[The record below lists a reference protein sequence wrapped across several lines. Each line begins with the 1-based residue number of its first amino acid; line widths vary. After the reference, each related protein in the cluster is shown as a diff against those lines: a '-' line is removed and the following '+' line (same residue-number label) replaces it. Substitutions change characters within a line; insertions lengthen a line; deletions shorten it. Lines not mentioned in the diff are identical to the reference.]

1 MVYVFCDRPNNKQE
15 YRVTDKLTNPLLNK
29 QHLPLFND
37 INSEHVLPALDIVL
51 HDAQETIITL
61 EAQASDATWDNFA
74 AKLENIDICLDN
86 IWSTVSHL
94 NSVMDSS
101 ELREAYQ
108 AGQEKLTAFH
118 TALAQN
124 LAIYQGYKN
133 IAARSDFS
141 ELNAAQ
147 QKIINNTIR
156 DFKLS
161 GAELADDDKKRY
173 AEIAQSLSKQQTQ
186 FEQNLL
192 DATQSWYLLV
202 TDIKELS
209 GLPDYALELAQ
220 TNAHRHDQQG
230 YRFGLDIPSYMVI
243 MKYADSAHIREQM
256 YQAYAT
262 RASRLSVDLNGKPE
276 TRYDNEPV
284 INEILALRQEKAEL
298 LGFQH
303 YAELALVTKMADN
316 VEQIDSF
323 LQQIAEH
330 AKPKAKE
337 ELHDLHAFAN
347 SNYSAD
353 TLNPWDYSYY
363 AEKLKLHQYELDSE
377 AVKPFFPVET
387 VIQGM
392 FNVVNRLFGISLHD
406 NINTQ
411 IWHEDVLVFDLK
423 DHNNEIIGQLFAD
436 LYARPN
442 KRGGAWMGVCRHR
455 QHSSQKHSLPVA
467 YLTCNFTPTIGG
479 KPALLTHEEVETLF
493 HEFGHTL
500 HHLLTEVDEMSLAGI
515 NGVAWDAVEL
525 PSQFLENWC
534 WHPES
539 IPLISGHYETGE
551 PLPQEMLDKM
561 LAAKHFQTGMQTVR
575 QLEFSSFDI
584 NLHSQ
589 LAIGQKEAPSVQDTL
604 NNARNK
610 FSVVKTPEYHRF
622 QCSFSHIFAGGYAAG
637 YYSYKWAEVLS
648 ADAFGRFEEEGIFNT
663 ATGAAF
669 KEDILSQGGVPDAS
683 EMFKKFR
690 GRQPE
695 VKALLK
701 STGLL

>member
-1 MVYVFCDRPNNKQE
+1 M
-15 YRVTDKLTNPLLNK
+15 TDKLTNPLLNK
-29 QHLPLFND
+29 QHLPSFSD
-37 INSEHVLPALDIVL
+37 IRAEHVLPALNTVL
-51 HDAQETIITL
+51 NDAKEAIQTL
-61 EAQASDATWDNFA
+61 EAQASEATWDNFA
-74 AKLENIDICLDN
+74 AKLEDIDLSLDN

-101 ELREAYQ
+101 ELREVYQ

-124 LAIYQGYKN
+124 LALYQGYKN
-133 IAARSDFS
+133 IAARHDFS
-141 ELNAAQ
+141 ALNAAQ
-147 QKIINNTIR
+147 QKIVNNTIR
-156 DFKLS
+156 DFRLS
-161 GAELADDDKKRY
+161 GAELSDSDKKRF

-192 DATQSWYLLV
+192 DATQNWYLLV

-209 GLPDYALELAQ
+209 GIPDYALELAQ

-243 MKYADSAHIREQM
+243 MKYADSAQIREQM

-262 RASRLSVDLNGKPE
+262 RASRLSINLNGEPE

-284 INEILALRQEKAEL
+284 IDKILTLRQEKAEL
-298 LGFQH
+298 LGFQN

-316 VEQIDSF
+316 VEQIDDF

-337 ELHDLHAFAN
+337 ELHDLHAFA
-347 SNYSAD
+347 SSHYSAG

-377 AVKPFFPVET
+377 TIKPFFPVET

-392 FNVVNRLFGISLHD
+392 FNVVNRLFGIRLQENMDTQTWHD
-406 NINTQ
+406 
-411 IWHEDVLVFDLK
+411 DVLVFDLK
-423 DHNNEIIGQLFAD
+423 DNNDVLIGQLFAD

-455 QHSSQKHSLPVA
+455 QHSNKQHSLPVA
-467 YLTCNFTPTIGG
+467 YLTCNFTPATSG

-500 HHLLTEVDEMSLAGI
+500 HHLLTTVDEMSLAGI

-551 PLPQEMLDKM
+551 PLPQDMLDKM
-561 LAAKHFQTGMQTVR
+561 LAAKHFQTGMQTIR
-575 QLEFSSFDI
+575 QLEFSLFDI
-584 NLHSQ
+584 NLHAQ
-589 LAIGQKEAPSVQDTL
+589 ATIGKEETRSVQDIL
-604 NNARNK
+604 NQARDK

-648 ADAFGRFEEEGIFNT
+648 ADAFGRFEEEGIFN
-663 ATGAAF
+663 AKTGSAF
-669 KEDILSQGGVPDAS
+669 KESILSQGGVPEAS